1 MNDEVDG
8 GLREQVVSGG
18 SRPVVLATVVAALP
32 NRIFRLRLGDRRE
45 ILAHVGLDL
54 RMAVVRLLPG
64 DVVEVELSPFD
75 SNKARIRRLLRNATP
90 VHPPTSFSP
99 PQQREQS

>member
-1 MNDEVDG
+1 MNEELDVD
-8 GLREQVVSGG
+8 LREQGVAAESGT
-18 SRPVVLATVVAALP
+18 SVLATVVASLP

-75 SNKARIRRLLRNATP
+75 RHRARICRLLRNATP
-90 VHPPTSFSP
+90 VQPSTSFSP

>member
-1 MNDEVDG
+1 MNDDVDG
-8 GLREQVVSGG
+8 GLREQGTSGG
-18 SRPVVLATVVAALP
+18 SRAAVLATVVAALP

-45 ILAHVGLDL
+45 IVAHVGLEL

-75 SNKARIRRLLRNATP
+75 RDKARIRRLLRNATP
-90 VHPPTSFSP
+90 VQPTTSFSP
-99 PQQREQS
+99 PQQRE